1 MELIKGARTP
11 GLWFDR
17 TPWEEERRQRSV
29 QSFTECGT
37 STWRSASTLSWT
49 DMHLV
54 FRACSGGKLHAQEKK
69 PMSSVKSSR
78 FMTSSWWCFPSM

>member
-1 MELIKGARTP
+1 MEVIKGARTP

-29 QSFTECGT
+29 QRFTDCGT

-49 DMHLV
+49 DVPLV

-69 PMSSVKSSR
+69 PMPSVK
-78 FMTSSWWCFPSM
+78 TSSWWCFPSM